1 MSETARL
8 IRAYAE
14 ASALEAIALKA
25 VMIMPH
31 PLLQK
36 SHRTSKT
43 KDHVAQLYRRL
54 KTWAEGDIYQLL
66 HEGRTIQKQLPCGS
80 MKNPKAE
87 EQIAQTFAKLISEGR
102 VKVAL
107 RLITNKEKVDIFP
120 LDSQIHVYESTTK
133 VFVMSCLTS
142 TH

>member
-8 IRAYAE
+8 IRANAE

-43 KDHVAQLYRRL
+43 KDHVVQLHCWL
-54 KTWAEGDIYQLL
+54 KTWAGDIYQLL

-80 MKNPKAE
+80 MKNPKEE
-87 EQIAQTFAKLISEGR
+87 EQTAQTFAKLMSKGR
-102 VKVAL
+102 FKVSL
-107 RLITNKEKVDIFP
+107 RLITNKEKV
-120 LDSQIHVYESTTK
+120 
-133 VFVMSCLTS
+133 
-142 TH
+142 